1 MLALKY
7 KYPDENLSTV
17 MDLLEQN
24 CLAYT
29 LALSHEE
36 EEIVLCEGNNRI
48 TGVENIL
55 SHIQQIINELPLWHH
70 YSC

>member
-1 MLALKY
+1 ML
-7 KYPDENLSTV
+7 E
-17 MDLLEQN
+17 EN
-24 CLAYT
+24 CLAYIQV
-29 LALSHEE
+29 LSHEE
-36 EEIVLCEGNNRI
+36 EELVLCEGNNRI